1 MPTIAKSEDRGKPLP
16 GDQQRTPTAKAPKRV
31 AGSMWRALVHPD
43 MLVGSSLT
51 RRLVVVAE
59 DLRSLDRP
67 IPQAE
72 LAARTGCHRATPG
85 RLAVRYLGGII
96 ERDRPGAGHAW
107 TWIPDPDLSADDCRR
122 PVGYVPLAAVDT
134 TYAELIGLEPTTDIE
149 ATTAMARSVGA
160 RYDGRLRLGAAM
172 GGLAR
177 DAGLSRRAYRAAEGR
192 LVEKGYLTRTGRR
205 GVWNGRLAHP
215 DGVLGAALR
224 QHWQAATRRWARRA
238 RPAVCGRFG
247 ALRRWDPFTRSIGS
261 RAGRQRP
268 LYTQCEPAANT
279 PKRRMEGPEPGP
291 RTPEAA
297 KTATERGPPS
307 PVVGVCDLENNTD
320 PDSQRWQV
328 LRSRPDWLGPGL
340 EDVLRIARWTGVE
353 AARAASL
360 DVDHRIRTGRHP
372 VRSTGA
378 MTAGLAFCYAAEQV
392 GRRCRWHGDHH
403 CGPDALVADRARRY
417 DEQTGHWRQAQTDL
431 WAAPPPDTSTGDPAP
446 LDADYYRR
454 SLVPYLQETGADNA
468 VYDTWGV
475 PPEYRPATA

>member
-1 MPTIAKSEDRGKPLP
+1 
-16 GDQQRTPTAKAPKRV
+16 
-31 AGSMWRALVHPD
+31 MWRALVHPD

-122 PVGYVPLAAVDT
+122 PVGYVPLAAVDA

-160 RYDGRLRLGAAM
+160 RYDGRLRLGAAV

-261 RAGRQRP
+261 RAGRPRP

-297 KTATERGPPS
+297 KSATERGPPRPGGGGLRPREQHRSGLPKVAGS
-307 PVVGVCDLENNTD
+307 PVASRLARTRPRRRVAHRPVDRSRGGKGRFVGCGPPDPHRTPSGPLDGRYDRRVGVL
-320 PDSQRWQV
+320 
-328 LRSRPDWLGPGL
+328 LRR
-340 EDVLRIARWTGVE
+340 
-353 AARAASL
+353 
-360 DVDHRIRTGRHP
+360 RTGRPP
-372 VRSTGA
+372 VPVAWRSSLRTRRP
-378 MTAGLAFCYAAEQV
+378 
-392 GRRCRWHGDHH
+392 GR
-403 CGPDALVADRARRY
+403 
-417 DEQTGHWRQAQTDL
+417 
-431 WAAPPPDTSTGDPAP
+431 
-446 LDADYYRR
+446 
-454 SLVPYLQETGADNA
+454 
-468 VYDTWGV
+468 
-475 PPEYRPATA
+475 